1 MSTAQIQV
9 THYSHKKCKFSE
21 SVDLKINGK
30 TLVTP
35 TFAPRLKSDGDM
47 RVYNVVRS
55 IYKPKQL
62 SAYVVRLLDTG
73 RTLYQ
78 STKRNAV
85 SNLIIDQK
93 TLDNQFTPTSGEK
106 ILLIDPALEYLWYSA
121 NMERL
126 AETPFVSHTVRE
138 YIKGYLE
145 KVKEI
150 EKAKLNGDSEEGLGK
165 SLLREA
171 EHMNFW
177 TCIYKDATKRMKLIR
192 DTFNVELKARADIL
206 IPPVPLIT
214 SSHLLDVAID
224 LNEKSRAFA
233 PALSQEKRECAD
245 YFVLKPEILR
255 NEHIMSTIKEYVST
269 SESPL
274 TLFKFKNLNLCE
286 ENRALERT
294 AFKSFLMELSL
305 VSQQFDNKA
314 FGLLESGNQTF
325 AAAFSSFAIVSTGFS
340 LDREERRKNQK
351 DIPPFANRYDREQMV
366 MQDHPTFLKTVENN
380 DNIIDCDCRDC
391 VEHPSVSEHDFIEYN
406 RRAKEHYLCCREMEM
421 NEIITAIEKQQ
432 SQMAFEKYQRSSL
445 KNLID
450 IIPR

>member
-1 MSTAQIQV
+1 MSTTQVQV
-9 THYSHKKCKFSE
+9 THYSYRKCKFSE

-47 RVYNVVRS
+47 KVYNTVRS
-55 IYKPKQL
+55 LYRPKQL

-78 STKRNAV
+78 SMKKTAL
-85 SNLIIDQK
+85 SNLIVDQQ
-93 TLDNQFTPTSGEK
+93 TLDKQFTPTSGEK
-106 ILLIDPALEYLWYSA
+106 VLLIDPALEYLYYTA

-126 AETPFVSHTVRE
+126 ANTPFVSHTVRD
-138 YIKGYLE
+138 YITKFLE
-145 KVKEI
+145 KSK
-150 EKAKLNGDSEEGLGK
+150 KLDAAKLNGESEDGVGK
-165 SLLREA
+165 TLFRET
-171 EHMNFW
+171 EHTNFW
-177 TCIYKDATKRMKLIR
+177 TCVYKDANMRMKLIR
-192 DTFNVELKARADIL
+192 DTFNVELKAKTDVL

-224 LNEKSRAFA
+224 LNEKSRAFS
-233 PALSQEKRECAD
+233 PALSQDKRECAD
-245 YFVLKPEILR
+245 YFVLKPTILK
-255 NEHIMSTIKEYVST
+255 NENLMSTIKEYVST

-274 TLFKFKNLNLCE
+274 TLFKFKNLNLE
-286 ENRALERT
+286 LEDMALERA

-325 AAAFSSFAIVSTGFS
+325 PAAFSSFAIVSTGFN
-340 LDREERRKNQK
+340 LDREDRRKNQN
-351 DIPPFANRYDREQMV
+351 DIPPFANRYDRVNMT
-366 MQDHPTFLKTVENN
+366 MQDKPTFMKTMENN
-380 DNIIDCDCRDC
+380 GHTIPCDCRSC
-391 VEHPSVSEHDFIEYN
+391 IENPSIPENDFIEYN
-406 RRAKEHYLCCREMEM
+406 RRAKEHYLLCREQEM
-421 NEIITAIEKQQ
+421 TEIISAIEKQE
-432 SQMAFEKYQRSSL
+432 SQMAFEKLQRSSL